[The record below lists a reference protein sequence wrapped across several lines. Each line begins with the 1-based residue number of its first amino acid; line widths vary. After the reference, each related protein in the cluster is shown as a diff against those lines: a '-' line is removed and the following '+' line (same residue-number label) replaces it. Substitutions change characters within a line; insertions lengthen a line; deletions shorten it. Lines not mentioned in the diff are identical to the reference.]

1 MFEQGNYEMRMKILS
16 LLFAALALTA
26 CETALGDKGT
36 TTGSGAVDVKKPTVE
51 VTPTPMPPAPQVAA
65 RTLPG
70 APTPGSQ
77 EDLVV
82 NVGDRVYF
90 DFDKFD
96 LQEDARATLE
106 KQAAWL
112 QRNSS
117 VTATIE
123 GHTDE
128 RGTRDYNLALGERR
142 ANAVRDY
149 LVALGVDADRLK
161 TLSYGKERP
170 VVPDSN
176 QEAWSKNRRGVMVVD

>member
-1 MFEQGNYEMRMKILS
+1 MLVGTIVFGQGNSEMRMKLLG

-26 CETALGDKGT
+26 CETALGDKGAA
-36 TTGSGAVDVKKPTVE
+36 TGSGAANAEKST
-51 VTPTPMPPAPQVAA
+51 TPTPQVAT

-70 APTPGSQ
+70 TPKAGSQ

-82 NVGDRVYF
+82 SVGDRVYF
-90 DFDKFD
+90 DFDKYT
-96 LQEDARATLE
+96 LREEARETLE

-117 VTATIE
+117 ATATIE

-142 ANAVRDY
+142 ASAVRDY
-149 LVALGVDADRLK
+149 LVALGVDSNRLK

-170 VVPDSN
+170 VNPNSD
-176 QEAWSKNRRGVMVVD
+176 QEAWSKNRRGVMIVD

>member
-1 MFEQGNYEMRMKILS
+1 MRMKILS

-26 CETALGDKGT
+26 CETALGDKGAA
-36 TTGSGAVDVKKPTVE
+36 TGSGAADAKKPTVE
-51 VTPTPMPPAPQVAA
+51 VTPTPPSPQVAA

-70 APTPGSQ
+70 EPQPGSQ

-90 DFDKFD
+90 DFDKYD
-96 LQEDARATLE
+96 LREDARATLE

-117 VTATIE
+117 ATATIE

-142 ANAVRDY
+142 ASTVRDY
-149 LVALGVDADRLK
+149 LVALGVDANRLK

-170 VVPDSN
+170 VDPNSTR
-176 QEAWSKNRRGVMVVD
+176 EAWSKNRRGVMVVD

>member
-1 MFEQGNYEMRMKILS
+1 MRMKILS

-26 CETALGDKGT
+26 CETALEDKGAA
-36 TTGSGAVDVKKPTVE
+36 TGSGGVDVKKPTVE
-51 VTPTPMPPAPQVAA
+51 VTPTPTPTPPPPQVAA

-70 APTPGSQ
+70 APRPGSQ

-82 NVGDRVYF
+82 KVGDRVYF
-90 DFDKFD
+90 DFDKYD
-96 LQEDARATLE
+96 LREDARATLE

-112 QRNSS
+112 QSNSS
-117 VTATIE
+117 ATATIE

-142 ANAVRDY
+142 ANSVRDY

-170 VVPDSN
+170 VVADSN
-176 QEAWSKNRRGVMVVD
+176 QESWNKNRRGVMVVD

>member
-1 MFEQGNYEMRMKILS
+1 MRMKILS

-36 TTGSGAVDVKKPTVE
+36 ATGSGAADAKQPTVE
-51 VTPTPMPPAPQVAA
+51 VTPTPPTPQVAA

-70 APTPGSQ
+70 TPQPGSQ

-90 DFDKFD
+90 DFDKYD
-96 LQEDARATLE
+96 LREDARATLE

-117 VTATIE
+117 VVATIE

-142 ANAVRDY
+142 ANAVREY
-149 LVALGVDADRLK
+149 LVALGVDANRLK

-170 VVPDSN
+170 VDPNSN
-176 QEAWSKNRRGVMVVD
+176 QEAWRNNRRGVMVVD

>member
-1 MFEQGNYEMRMKILS
+1 MRMKILG

-26 CETALGDKGT
+26 CETALGDKGAV
-36 TTGSGAVDVKKPTVE
+36 TGSGAADAKKSTVE
-51 VTPTPMPPAPQVAA
+51 VTPAPQVAA
-65 RTLPG
+65 RTLPE
-70 APTPGSQ
+70 APQPGSQ

-90 DFDKFD
+90 DFDKYD
-96 LQEDARATLE
+96 LRENARETLE
-106 KQAAWL
+106 KQATWL

-142 ANAVRDY
+142 ASAVRDY
-149 LVALGVDADRLK
+149 LVALGVDSNRLK

-170 VVPDSN
+170 VNANSDR
-176 QEAWSKNRRGVMVVD
+176 EAWSKNRRGVIIVD